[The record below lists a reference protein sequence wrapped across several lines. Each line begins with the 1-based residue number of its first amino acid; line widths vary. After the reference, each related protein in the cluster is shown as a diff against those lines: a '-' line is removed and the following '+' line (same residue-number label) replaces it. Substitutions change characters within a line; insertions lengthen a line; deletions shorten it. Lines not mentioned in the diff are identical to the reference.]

1 MRELKKIDDNTV
13 EITNKVELKKDF
25 ISQQLANITAK
36 ISELEAKKTEAQ
48 EMLDVINDKPK

>member
-1 MRELKKIDDNTV
+1 MELKKIDDNTV

>member
-1 MRELKKIDDNTV
+1 MEVKKIDDNTV

-36 ISELEAKKTEAQ
+36 IAELETKKTEAQ
-48 EMLDVINDKPK
+48 KMLDVINDKPK